1 MKQVLFV
8 CTGNTCRSPMA
19 EAAFNVLAGA
29 HGIDWRAGSAGTCAW
44 PGGPASNMAQRA
56 VAEIGGDLGGFRSRP
71 LSRAMIEESDLIVAM
86 TADHR
91 EDILAGYPSA
101 AGKTRLLLE
110 FAPGNEENVADPYGG
125 SLDLYRYTLE
135 AMMPALDGLIGKMS
149 KNLI

>member
-29 HGIDWRAGSAGTCAW
+29 QGVGWRAKSAGTCAW
-44 PGGPASNMAQRA
+44 PGGAAGGMAQLA
-56 VAEIGGDLGGFRSRP
+56 VAEIGGDLKNFRSRP
-71 LSRAMIEESDLIVAM
+71 LSRALVDESDLIVAM

-91 EDILAGYPSA
+91 ADILENYPDV

-110 FAPGNEENVADPYGG
+110 FAPGNDENVADPYGG

-135 AMMPALDGLIGKMS
+135 AMLPALDGLIARIQE
-149 KNLI
+149 NLI